1 MNKLSNRLNAIAQFV
16 DKKDSVVDVGCDHGY
31 LSIYLK
37 EVIKVKKIIAS
48 DINQNA
54 LNSAI
59 NNIKKSNL
67 DIETVLSDG
76 IKDVNLK
83 GINTLVISGMGTST
97 ILHILSDKDKLK
109 YIDKLLLQSN
119 NDHEL
124 LRRSL
129 NEIGY
134 YLEDETYTFEKGKW
148 YVTCKFIKLDK
159 KNNEDTIKYGFLN
172 NDEYNKY
179 LLNYED
185 NIVKRI
191 PWKSFKAKLKSIL
204 RCNKLKRTIGS
215 LSNSVGRQ

>member
-1 MNKLSNRLNAIAQFV
+1 VNKLSNRLKAIVKFV

-76 IKDVNLK
+76 IKDINLK

-97 ILHILSDKDKLK
+97 ILHILSDKGKLK
-109 YIDKLLLQSN
+109 NINKLLLQSN
-119 NDHEL
+119 NDHED
-124 LRRSL
+124 LRRNL
-129 NEIGY
+129 NKLGY

-148 YVTCKFIKLDK
+148 YVTCKFIKSEQI
-159 KNNEDTIKYGFLN
+159 NNEDVIKYGLLN
-172 NDEYNKY
+172 NLEYNKY
-179 LLNYED
+179 LLDYEK
-185 NIVKRI
+185 NIIKRI
-191 PWKSFKAKLKSIL
+191 PWKSVKAKLKAIL
-204 RCNKLKRTIGS
+204 KYNKLKKTIS
-215 LSNSVGRQ
+215 KMK

>member
-1 MNKLSNRLNAIAQFV
+1 VNKLSNRLKAIVKFV

-37 EVIKVKKIIAS
+37 EVVKVKKIIAS

-97 ILHILSDKDKLK
+97 ILHILSDSSKLK
-109 YIDKLLLQSN
+109 NINKLLLQSN
-119 NDHEL
+119 NDHED
-124 LRRSL
+124 LRRNL
-129 NEIGY
+129 NNIGY
-134 YLEDETYTFEKGKW
+134 YLDDETYTFDKGKW
-148 YVTCKFIKLDK
+148 YVTCNFIKSEQT
-159 KNNEDTIKYGFLN
+159 NSEDVIKYGLLN
-172 NDEYNKY
+172 NQEYNKY
-179 LLNYED
+179 LLDYEE
-185 NIVKRI
+185 NIIKRI
-191 PWKSFKAKLKSIL
+191 PWKSVKAKVKAILKYS
-204 RCNKLKRTIGS
+204 KLKRTIS
-215 LSNSVGRQ
+215 KKK

>member
-1 MNKLSNRLNAIAQFV
+1 MNKLSNRLKAIVKFV
-16 DKKDSVVDVGCDHGY
+16 DRKDSVVDVGCDHGY

-119 NDHEL
+119 NAHEL

-148 YVTCKFIKLDK
+148 FVTCKFIKLDK
-159 KNNEDTIKYGFLN
+159 KNYEDTIKYGFLN

-179 LLNYED
+179 FLNYED

-191 PWKSFKAKLKSIL
+191 PLKSFKAKLKSIL
-204 RCNKLKRTIGS
+204 RCNKLKRTIS
-215 LSNSVGRQ
+215 KLK

>member
-1 MNKLSNRLNAIAQFV
+1 MNKLSNRLKAIVKFV

-97 ILHILSDKDKLK
+97 ILHILSDSNKLK
-109 YIDKLLLQSN
+109 NISKLLLQSN
-119 NDHEL
+119 NDHED
-124 LRRSL
+124 LRRNL
-129 NEIGY
+129 NNIGY
-134 YLEDETYTFEKGKW
+134 YLEDETYTFDKGKW
-148 YVTCKFIKLDK
+148 YVTCKFIKSEQT
-159 KNNEDTIKYGFLN
+159 NSEDVIKYGLLN
-172 NDEYNKY
+172 NDDYNNY
-179 LLNYED
+179 LLEYEE
-185 NIVKRI
+185 NIIKRI
-191 PWKSFKAKLKSIL
+191 PWKSFKAKFNAIFKYK
-204 RCNKLKRTIGS
+204 KLKRTIS
-215 LSNSVGRQ
+215 KSK

>member
-1 MNKLSNRLNAIAQFV
+1 MNKLSNRLKAIVKFV

-37 EVIKVKKIIAS
+37 EIIKVKKIIAS

-97 ILHILSDKDKLK
+97 ILHILSDSNKLK
-109 YIDKLLLQSN
+109 NISKLLLQSN
-119 NDHEL
+119 NDHED
-124 LRRSL
+124 LRRNL
-129 NEIGY
+129 NNIGY
-134 YLEDETYTFEKGKW
+134 YLEDETYTFDKGKW
-148 YVTCKFIKLDK
+148 YVTCKFIKSEQT
-159 KNNEDTIKYGFLN
+159 NSEDVIKYGLLN
-172 NDEYNKY
+172 NDDYNNY
-179 LLNYED
+179 LLEYEE
-185 NIVKRI
+185 NIIKRI
-191 PWKSFKAKLKSIL
+191 PWKSFKAKFNAIFKYK
-204 RCNKLKRTIGS
+204 KLKRTIS
-215 LSNSVGRQ
+215 KSK

>member
-1 MNKLSNRLNAIAQFV
+1 MNKLSNRLKAIVKFV

-76 IKDVNLK
+76 IKDINLK

-97 ILHILSDKDKLK
+97 ILHILSDKGKLK
-109 YIDKLLLQSN
+109 NINKLLLQSN
-119 NDHEL
+119 NDHED
-124 LRRSL
+124 LRRNL
-129 NEIGY
+129 NKLGY

-148 YVTCKFIKLDK
+148 YVTCKFIKSEQI
-159 KNNEDTIKYGFLN
+159 NNEDVIKYGLLN
-172 NDEYNKY
+172 NLEYNKY
-179 LLNYED
+179 LLDYEK
-185 NIVKRI
+185 NIIKRI
-191 PWKSFKAKLKSIL
+191 PWKSVKAKLKAIL
-204 RCNKLKRTIGS
+204 KYNKLKKTIS
-215 LSNSVGRQ
+215 KMK